1 MAVGV
6 SLRFDHEIETRG
18 RRAHPL
24 NRCATAAGGV
34 MLRSVR
40 GVITVLVLAS
50 AIAGCDRKSYRDHAA
65 IQVSSDSI
73 PVFTWTPPCP
83 VAGCTV
89 YKPQPPALDPV
100 WDILSSQSVVSP
112 PLVYGRSPLPEG
124 ERRTTRHP
132 AAGHRLYGQAV
143 LLRRAVH
150 QGSRRRD
157 VHGAPDYRSTVNAKR
172 LRHSRG
178 TGRARLRTQEER
190 SLSRRPFHARV
201 W

>member
-1 MAVGV
+1 
-6 SLRFDHEIETRG
+6 
-18 RRAHPL
+18 
-24 NRCATAAGGV
+24 
-34 MLRSVR
+34 MLHSVR

-50 AIAGCDRKSYRDHAA
+50 AIAGCDRKSYCDQAA

-124 ERRTTRHP
+124 SVVPPDTLRPGIVYTVKLFYFDGPFIREVAAATFTVRR
-132 AAGHRLYGQAV
+132 
-143 LLRRAVH
+143 LRR
-150 QGSRRRD
+150 
-157 VHGAPDYRSTVNAKR
+157 
-172 LRHSRG
+172 
-178 TGRARLRTQEER
+178 ER
-190 SLSRRPFHARV
+190 ETPPA
-201 W
+201 